1 MSILS
6 KREETSE
13 YRDALARVRF
23 RDFETKKGI
32 VLLRNN
38 FYNQNP
44 EVSMMSSILLGRDS
58 KDQNYLEKRAQ
69 VSMMKQEAKKLKR
82 RSKKVQSMM
91 QRANQERRDYI
102 RNFEKSIKSVFQFQK
117 ESKRDLI
124 NC

>member
-1 MSILS
+1 MTILS
-6 KREETSE
+6 KREETNE

-32 VLLRNN
+32 VLQRNN

-58 KDQNYLEKRAQ
+58 KDQIYLEKRAQ

-82 RSKKVQSMM
+82 SSKKVQSMM

-102 RNFEKSIKSVFQFQK
+102 RNFEKSIKSVFQF
-117 ESKRDLI
+117 
-124 NC
+124 